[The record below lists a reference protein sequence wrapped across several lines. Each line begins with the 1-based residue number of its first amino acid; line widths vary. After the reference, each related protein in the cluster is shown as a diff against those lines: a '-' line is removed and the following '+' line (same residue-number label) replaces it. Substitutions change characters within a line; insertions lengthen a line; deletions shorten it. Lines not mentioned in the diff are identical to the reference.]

1 MKDCENIEL
10 WFMIS
15 QSFFIYV
22 ERCQI
27 DAEELSK
34 QRIVEVSILKKI
46 QKSNIKSCYSIQG
59 GS

>member
-27 DAEELSK
+27 DAEELFE
-34 QRIVEVSILKKI
+34 QRIVEVSIFEKN
-46 QKSNIKSCYSIQG
+46 SEIKY
-59 GS
+59 

>member
-15 QSFFIYV
+15 QSFFICV

-27 DAEELSK
+27 DAEELFE
-34 QRIVEVSILKKI
+34 QRIVEVSIFEKN
-46 QKSNIKSCYSIQG
+46 SEIKY
-59 GS
+59 